1 MIVGNVASV
10 LARRAAQDGVGEVV
24 AVCLHFIAA
33 VDESVRMLCGINGV
47 QHNGEV
53 TAGGVLHA
61 RRKIKA
67 ANRQTVLLILYA
79 AGADCHIGQNIGYIA
94 PVFGIE
100 HFIGS
105 AEAGFGQRADVHMAH
120 RDQTVQEILFF
131 FGVGLMNNTLV
142 AVAGGTGLIGV
153 NSRNQDQAVGYL
165 VVDFCKT
172 VDIIADRILVICRA
186 GTDDD

>member
-1 MIVGNVASV
+1 MIVWNVASV
-10 LARRAAQDGVGEVV
+10 LACSAAQDGVGEVV

-79 AGADCHIGQNIGYIA
+79 AGTDC
-94 PVFGIE
+94 
-100 HFIGS
+100 
-105 AEAGFGQRADVHMAH
+105 
-120 RDQTVQEILFF
+120 T
-131 FGVGLMNNTLV
+131 
-142 AVAGGTGLIGV
+142 
-153 NSRNQDQAVGYL
+153 
-165 VVDFCKT
+165 
-172 VDIIADRILVICRA
+172 
-186 GTDDD
+186 

>member
-1 MIVGNVASV
+1 M
-10 LARRAAQDGVGEVV
+10 E
-24 AVCLHFIAA
+24 
-33 VDESVRMLCGINGV
+33 EGV
-47 QHNGEV
+47 QFILAQAH
-53 TAGGVLHA
+53 
-61 RRKIKA
+61 
-67 ANRQTVLLILYA
+67 LIEPFFP
-79 AGADCHIGQNIGYIA
+79 DSRF
-94 PVFGIE
+94 VGIE

-105 AEAGFGQRADVHMAH
+105 AEAGFGQRTDVHMAH

-131 FGVGLMNNTLV
+131 FRVGLMNNTLV